1 MGKPTVSPE
10 EMGTVG
16 GSVVHHDFE
25 GEFENFQEEFGW
37 MDGNRSLQIG
47 VRVIK
52 FAGPEVVSL
61 IPSMLIPVESPNFD
75 TPEYQFYKKM
85 KFLLDLFPTFLK
97 KSTFP

>member
-1 MGKPTVSPE
+1 MSRVGEGEGWRRGGKPAVSPE

-47 VRVIK
+47 GPVIK
-52 FAGPEVVSL
+52 FAGPEVLSFF
-61 IPSMLIPVESPNFD
+61 PSVFNPV
-75 TPEYQFYKKM
+75 
-85 KFLLDLFPTFLK
+85 
-97 KSTFP
+97 